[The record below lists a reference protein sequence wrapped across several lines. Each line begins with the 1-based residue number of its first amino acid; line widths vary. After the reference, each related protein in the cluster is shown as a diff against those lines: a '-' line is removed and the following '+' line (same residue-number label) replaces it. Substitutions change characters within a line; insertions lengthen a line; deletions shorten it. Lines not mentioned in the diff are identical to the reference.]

1 MRSQHI
7 LTFVDIPFLRVPES
21 MKPDRKH
28 LGVRVQQWAIHA
40 VHAVAREYQ
49 LTYGEA
55 LEKIVAT
62 AASILLDGLKEPR
75 P

>member
-1 MRSQHI
+1 
-7 LTFVDIPFLRVPES
+7 

-62 AASILLDGLKEPR
+62 AKPILLDGLKEPR

>member
-1 MRSQHI
+1 
-7 LTFVDIPFLRVPES
+7 

-28 LGVRVQQWAIHA
+28 LGVRVQQWAIDA
-40 VHAVAREYQ
+40 VHAVAREYK

-55 LEKIVAT
+55 LENLI
-62 AASILLDGLKEPR
+62 AAGRPVLLEGLKEPR